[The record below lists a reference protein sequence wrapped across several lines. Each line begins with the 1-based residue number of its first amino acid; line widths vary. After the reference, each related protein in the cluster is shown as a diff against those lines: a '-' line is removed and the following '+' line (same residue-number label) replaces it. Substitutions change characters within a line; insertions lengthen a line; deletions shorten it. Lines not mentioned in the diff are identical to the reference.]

1 MGAFLNSFER
11 GLDMQTL
18 SKSVVVIVMTV
29 AVGLGGAWPA
39 GASAKLHHKS
49 CGTLEGSKT
58 QLCAKQNVK
67 LKTKK
72 PNPAGGKGISPGLL
86 LLELIL

>member
-1 MGAFLNSFER
+1 
-11 GLDMQTL
+11 MQKL
-18 SKSVVVIVMTV
+18 SKTVVVIVMAV
-29 AVGLGGAWPA
+29 AFGLGGAWPA

-49 CGTLEGSKT
+49 CGTFEGSKT

-86 LLELIL
+86 LLELVL

>member
-1 MGAFLNSFER
+1 
-11 GLDMQTL
+11 MQNL
-18 SKSVVVIVMTV
+18 SKTVVVIVMAV
-29 AVGLGGAWPA
+29 AFGLGSALPV

-49 CGTLEGSKT
+49 CNTLEGSKT
-58 QLCAKQNVK
+58 PMCAKQNVK